1 MVGDPSDKRLQIKHI
16 FFSKRMTKKVV
27 QHTDSKSYFELKRQ
41 QTLAGFLTLGLRNAN
56 LHVTLETSGRVVVQ
70 ALSGL

>member
-1 MVGDPSDKRLQIKHI
+1 
-16 FFSKRMTKKVV
+16 MTKKVV